1 MHIIPLLSNS
11 WNKDLWHLRI
21 QKVLSEWSNT
31 DNVFFWLMGWR
42 EDRNA
47 TKSGPLSARQRN
59 DNGPTLNAGLV
70 AVVFQGIRTSI
81 AKEPYIFVI
90 FQGGGSGPPFPP
102 SGSAHVWY
110 VLTYILSTL
119 LKKTDKP
126 IYSLF
131 NQLSSRSKQSKSYTS
146 R

>member
-1 MHIIPLLSNS
+1 MAFC
-11 WNKDLWHLRI
+11 
-21 QKVLSEWSNT
+21 QQE
-31 DNVFFWLMGWR
+31 
-42 EDRNA
+42 
-47 TKSGPLSARQRN
+47 

-90 FQGGGSGPPFPP
+90 FQGGVRTPFPP

-131 NQLSSRSKQSKSYTS
+131 NQLSSRSKQSKSYTT